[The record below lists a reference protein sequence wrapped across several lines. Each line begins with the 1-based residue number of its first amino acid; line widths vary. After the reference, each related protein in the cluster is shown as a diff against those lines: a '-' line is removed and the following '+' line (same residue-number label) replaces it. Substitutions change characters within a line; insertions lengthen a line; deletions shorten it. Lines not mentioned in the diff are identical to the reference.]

1 MEMAT
6 RLIAEADHGQRNF
19 HFRLGKPRL
28 RGRFAWHAMCCSTLT
43 RRARSPVFGCSTF
56 HPVPTDV
63 VITTIVLIRVDPTLI
78 PTAANMLAGV
88 EGVTEV
94 YSVSGDWDLV
104 AIVRV
109 PQYDQ
114 IAHVVT
120 EVFPTV
126 PGIQRTQ
133 TLTAFRAYSRKDL
146 QQAWDI
152 GVE

>member
-1 MEMAT
+1 
-6 RLIAEADHGQRNF
+6 
-19 HFRLGKPRL
+19 
-28 RGRFAWHAMCCSTLT
+28 
-43 RRARSPVFGCSTF
+43 
-56 HPVPTDV
+56 
-63 VITTIVLIRVDPTLI
+63 VITTIVLIHVEPSLI

-88 EGVTEV
+88 EGVAEV

-109 PQYDQ
+109 AEFNE
-114 IAHVVT
+114 IARVVT

-133 TLTAFRAYSRKDL
+133 TLTAFRAYSKKDL

>member
-1 MEMAT
+1 M
-6 RLIAEADHGQRNF
+6 
-19 HFRLGKPRL
+19 
-28 RGRFAWHAMCCSTLT
+28 
-43 RRARSPVFGCSTF
+43 
-56 HPVPTDV
+56 
-63 VITTIVLIRVDPTLI
+63 ITTIVLIRVDPSQI

-88 EGVTEV
+88 DGVTEV

>member
-1 MEMAT
+1 M
-6 RLIAEADHGQRNF
+6 
-19 HFRLGKPRL
+19 
-28 RGRFAWHAMCCSTLT
+28 
-43 RRARSPVFGCSTF
+43 
-56 HPVPTDV
+56 
-63 VITTIVLIRVDPTLI
+63 ITTIVLIRAEPSSLPI
-78 PTAANMLAGV
+78 TAQRLA
-88 EGVTEV
+88 EIDGVTEV

-109 PQYDQ
+109 AEYDK
-114 IAHVVT
+114 IAQVVT

-126 PGIQRTQ
+126 PGLQRTQ